1 MTHQTTSQGDAPA
14 RRPWIKPV
22 LLLAAVITVMVLA
35 AVLDLG
41 RYLKELQDWIKGFG
55 LWGPVVF
62 VALYAAA
69 TVLALPGSALTALA
83 GGIFGSLVG
92 IATVSA
98 GSTLGAAL
106 AFLVARYL
114 ARDSVEK
121 WLAGNEKFQ
130 RLDRLAERQGAV
142 VVAITRL
149 VPLFPFNLLNYG
161 FGLTRVP
168 FGTYVFFSWLC
179 MLPLTILYVVG
190 FDALFTALAEG
201 KVPWLLIAVVVV
213 MALVLAWLI
222 RRAKGRLK
230 EQPHAAAAP
239 AAREQS

>member
-121 WLAGNEKFQ
+121 WLAGNENSNAWTAWPSAKGPWWWPSPAWFPCSPSTCSTT
-130 RLDRLAERQGAV
+130 ASASPGC
-142 VVAITRL
+142 
-149 VPLFPFNLLNYG
+149 PLGP
-161 FGLTRVP
+161 T
-168 FGTYVFFSWLC
+168 FFSPGC
-179 MLPLTILYVVG
+179 
-190 FDALFTALAEG
+190 ACC
-201 KVPWLLIAVVVV
+201 
-213 MALVLAWLI
+213 
-222 RRAKGRLK
+222 R
-230 EQPHAAAAP
+230 
-239 AAREQS
+239 

>member
-1 MTHQTTSQGDAPA
+1 MTHQTTDQGDAPI

-22 LLLAAVITVMVLA
+22 LLLAVVITMMVLA
-35 AVLDLG
+35 AMLDLG
-41 RYLKELQDWIKGFG
+41 RHLKDLQDWIKGFG

-69 TVLALPGSALTALA
+69 TVLALPGSALSALA

-106 AFLVARYL
+106 AFLVARHL
-114 ARDSVEK
+114 ARGSLER

-130 RLDRLAERQGAV
+130 RLDHLAERQGAV

-161 FGLTRVP
+161 FGLTRVS

-179 MLPLTILYVVG
+179 MLPWTILYVVG
-190 FDALFTALAEG
+190 FDALFTVLSEG
-201 KVPWLLIAVVVV
+201 KVPWSLIAVVVV
-213 MALVLAWLI
+213 TALVLVWLI
-222 RRAKGRLK
+222 RRAQGRLAR
-230 EQPHAAAAP
+230 QPHAAAAP
-239 AAREQS
+239 VPRGCS